1 MSTLNNQVLVRI
13 PYIQNQ
19 LTYNIPLVVYTL
31 NQINDLITTTDIRIQ
46 AYKTTTIKTDILPV
60 KIGNELIKNQNFLV
74 SINNTSNGIIITL
87 NQNIPDATELRIRR
101 ESIRESATN
110 YQGQDSLSLKQNLNK
125 DFANYGGSIQDN
137 YNLVHDIETQTN
149 KYANVI
155 TQTYNNLTSLTTEVA
170 SIPRNASQLPA
181 TPNLGL
187 TATNTQQQ
195 IYEVKTFVDQANKGI
210 TLKEA
215 VRVAS
220 TSNTA
225 LTGVSI
231 IDGITLTNGNRV
243 LLKNQ
248 TTRGQNGIYSYNNG
262 NLTRTDDANTLSKI
276 AGAQVQVLEGTSAN
290 KEFYCIV
297 NNVNGVLNS
306 EPVIVEVVFNA
317 VGDNQILLRNLA
329 KQPANTII
337 ANITNN
343 TANPTYVNKQ
353 DFKTFLEINNI
364 NNTADL
370 DKPISTATQTALN
383 LKTNQT
389 DFENLNTFVLQ
400 TKDDLTASIN
410 QKQNILPIGGEQ
422 DYLSFEGNE
431 IVVKNLTKTSVG
443 LENVDNTSDLDKPIS
458 ITQQE
463 EFEKYLKERGTLP
476 INDLNLTFDLLT
488 GVYSINRINERLN
501 LPNEIQTTSTI
512 TLILNR
518 VYLGEQYQT
527 QIQQIFERKNND
539 TICFYVRSGNFF
551 NNTFTNWERMSTKK
565 ELDATNVRIDNVI
578 IGEFDGNIYTV
589 SQVDAFLNAKEDTIT
604 AGTTAQYYRGDKQM
618 AELITDAVPEGSNPD
633 RFYFSQPR
641 VRATILNGYQVNSTA
656 STTATDTILQ
666 ALGKKADLNYTNTQL
681 GLKANNLNPTFTRQ
695 NITNFGGIINFQNPD
710 NDGVIRIRNYKS
722 TGERWLATDI
732 AGGSLFGLIQVFNE
746 ADNTFKYATIPY
758 SPSTADNST
767 RLATTQFVN
776 NFAYSKSTTYTKTE
790 VDNALNL
797 KANQSTTYTKTEV
810 DNALNLKANQS
821 TTYTKT
827 EVNNALNLKEDKSV
841 KKFGINLSN
850 KTIINLN
857 ENFTVP
863 TNGII
868 KLFFLCNPGSYVITS
883 INEMQ
888 YSLDFSP
895 GSTSIV
901 VSQSFPV
908 ATGQIIKLT
917 TIGTIE
923 YNASYFAPYF
933 I

>member
-1 MSTLNNQVLVRI
+1 
-13 PYIQNQ
+13 
-19 LTYNIPLVVYTL
+19 
-31 NQINDLITTTDIRIQ
+31 
-46 AYKTTTIKTDILPV
+46 
-60 KIGNELIKNQNFLV
+60 
-74 SINNTSNGIIITL
+74 
-87 NQNIPDATELRIRR
+87 
-101 ESIRESATN
+101 
-110 YQGQDSLSLKQNLNK
+110 
-125 DFANYGGSIQDN
+125 
-137 YNLVHDIETQTN
+137 
-149 KYANVI
+149 
-155 TQTYNNLTSLTTEVA
+155 
-170 SIPRNASQLPA
+170 
-181 TPNLGL
+181 
-187 TATNTQQQ
+187 
-195 IYEVKTFVDQANKGI
+195 
-210 TLKEA
+210 
-215 VRVAS
+215 
-220 TSNTA
+220 
-225 LTGVSI
+225 
-231 IDGITLTNGNRV
+231 
-243 LLKNQ
+243 
-248 TTRGQNGIYSYNNG
+248 
-262 NLTRTDDANTLSKI
+262 
-276 AGAQVQVLEGTSAN
+276 
-290 KEFYCIV
+290 
-297 NNVNGVLNS
+297 
-306 EPVIVEVVFNA
+306 
-317 VGDNQILLRNLA
+317 
-329 KQPANTII
+329 
-337 ANITNN
+337 
-343 TANPTYVNKQ
+343 
-353 DFKTFLEINNI
+353 
-364 NNTADL
+364 
-370 DKPISTATQTALN
+370 
-383 LKTNQT
+383 
-389 DFENLNTFVLQ
+389 
-400 TKDDLTASIN
+400 
-410 QKQNILPIGGEQ
+410 
-422 DYLSFEGNE
+422 
-431 IVVKNLTKTSVG
+431 
-443 LENVDNTSDLDKPIS
+443 
-458 ITQQE
+458 
-463 EFEKYLKERGTLP
+463 
-476 INDLNLTFDLLT
+476 
-488 GVYSINRINERLN
+488 
-501 LPNEIQTTSTI
+501 
-512 TLILNR
+512 
-518 VYLGEQYQT
+518 
-527 QIQQIFERKNND
+527 
-539 TICFYVRSGNFF
+539 
-551 NNTFTNWERMSTKK
+551 MSTKK